1 MVETD
6 GTEPTWRRA
15 SRVLAVS
22 DRGRVLLLRGGDP
35 ARPGTHIWHTPGG
48 GVEAGED
55 DREAAVR
62 EFREETGRTIEV
74 GPLVWDRV
82 LDFSFNFEQIHQYE
96 LFFVA
101 AVGAEFEPDSSGN
114 TEIEQQYLTGHGWFT
129 PDELRAVGEHDLI
142 APPDIPER
150 LEELLRDGPPANLVR
165 VRGAVLP

>member
-1 MVETD
+1 VVETG
-6 GTEPTWRRA
+6 GTEPTLRRA
-15 SRVLAVS
+15 SRVLALS
-22 DRGRVLLLRGGDP
+22 DLGRVLMLRGGDP

-55 DREAAVR
+55 DRTAAVR

-74 GPLVWDRV
+74 GALVWDRQ

-101 AVGAEFEPDSSGN
+101 DVGAEFEPDSGGHN
-114 TEIEQQYLTGHGWFT
+114 EIEQQYLSGHGWFT
-129 PDELRAVGEHDLI
+129 PDELRAAGEHDLL

-150 LEELLRDGPPANLVR
+150 LEELLRDGPPEHVVR

>member
-1 MVETD
+1 VVETG

-15 SRVLAVS
+15 SRVLALS
-22 DRGRVLLLRGGDP
+22 DGGRVLMLRGGDP

-55 DREAAVR
+55 DRTAAVR
-62 EFREETGRTIEV
+62 EFLEETGRSIEV
-74 GPLVWDRV
+74 GSLVWDRV

-101 AVGAEFEPDSSGN
+101 DVGAEFVPDSGGHN
-114 TEIEQQYLTGHGWFT
+114 EIEQQYLTGHGWFT
-129 PDELRAVGEHDLI
+129 PDELRAVGEHDLL
-142 APPDIPER
+142 APPDIPDR
-150 LEELLRDGPPANLVR
+150 LEELLRDGPPASVVR